1 MEELVKF
8 YETVLIPHLKNKYGE
23 LMVLAAEMEATI
35 VFKEN
40 KINKL
45 EDKLNLL
52 NRKGEGRGQG
62 PRPLYWHGDAV
73 RPPLGQPRGQ
83 VVR

>member
-45 EDKLNLL
+45 ENKLNLL
-52 NRKGEGRGQG
+52 DHKGSDGLQDESTNIKKN
-62 PRPLYWHGDAV
+62 V
-73 RPPLGQPRGQ
+73 NKKKM
-83 VVR
+83 

>member
-45 EDKLNLL
+45 ENKLNLL
-52 NRKGEGRGQG
+52 DHKCSDGLQDESTNIKKN
-62 PRPLYWHGDAV
+62 V
-73 RPPLGQPRGQ
+73 NKKKM
-83 VVR
+83 

>member
-1 MEELVKF
+1 MRKNMEELVKF

-23 LMVLAAEMEATI
+23 LMVLVAEMEATI

-45 EDKLNLL
+45 ENKLNLL
-52 NRKGEGRGQG
+52 DHKGSDGLQDESTNIKKN
-62 PRPLYWHGDAV
+62 V
-73 RPPLGQPRGQ
+73 NKKKM
-83 VVR
+83 

>member
-52 NRKGEGRGQG
+52 NRKGADDLQDESTNIKKN
-62 PRPLYWHGDAV
+62 V
-73 RPPLGQPRGQ
+73 NKKKM
-83 VVR
+83 

>member
-23 LMVLAAEMEATI
+23 LMVLVAEMEATI

-45 EDKLNLL
+45 ENKLNLL
-52 NRKGEGRGQG
+52 DHKGSDGLQDESTNIKKN
-62 PRPLYWHGDAV
+62 V
-73 RPPLGQPRGQ
+73 NKKKM
-83 VVR
+83 

>member
-1 MEELVKF
+1 MRKNMEELVKF
-8 YETVLIPHLKNKYGE
+8 YETVLIPHLKIKYGE

-52 NRKGEGRGQG
+52 NSKGADGLQDE
-62 PRPLYWHGDAV
+62 LTNIKKNV
-73 RPPLGQPRGQ
+73 NKKKM
-83 VVR
+83 

>member
-52 NRKGEGRGQG
+52 NRKGADSLQDESTNIKKN
-62 PRPLYWHGDAV
+62 V
-73 RPPLGQPRGQ
+73 NKKKM
-83 VVR
+83 

>member
-52 NRKGEGRGQG
+52 NRKGADGLQDESTNIKKN
-62 PRPLYWHGDAV
+62 V
-73 RPPLGQPRGQ
+73 NKKKM
-83 VVR
+83 

>member
-1 MEELVKF
+1 MRKNMEELVKF

-23 LMVLAAEMEATI
+23 LMVLVAEMEATI

-45 EDKLNLL
+45 ENKLNLL
-52 NRKGEGRGQG
+52 NSKGADGLQDESTNIKKN
-62 PRPLYWHGDAV
+62 V
-73 RPPLGQPRGQ
+73 NKKKM
-83 VVR
+83 

>member
-23 LMVLAAEMEATI
+23 LMVLVAEMEATI

-45 EDKLNLL
+45 ENKLNLL
-52 NRKGEGRGQG
+52 NSKGADGLQDESTNIKKN
-62 PRPLYWHGDAV
+62 V
-73 RPPLGQPRGQ
+73 NKKKM
-83 VVR
+83 

>member
-1 MEELVKF
+1 MRKNMEELVKF

-45 EDKLNLL
+45 ENKLNLL
-52 NRKGEGRGQG
+52 NSKGADGLQDESTNIKKN
-62 PRPLYWHGDAV
+62 V
-73 RPPLGQPRGQ
+73 NKKKM
-83 VVR
+83 

>member
-23 LMVLAAEMEATI
+23 LMVLDAEMEATI

-45 EDKLNLL
+45 ENKLNLL
-52 NRKGEGRGQG
+52 NSKGADGLQDESTNIKKN
-62 PRPLYWHGDAV
+62 V
-73 RPPLGQPRGQ
+73 NKKKM
-83 VVR
+83 

>member
-45 EDKLNLL
+45 ENKLNLL
-52 NRKGEGRGQG
+52 NSKGADGLQDESTNIKKN
-62 PRPLYWHGDAV
+62 LNKKKM
-73 RPPLGQPRGQ
+73 
-83 VVR
+83 

>member
-45 EDKLNLL
+45 ENKLNLL
-52 NRKGEGRGQG
+52 NSKGADGLQDESTNIKKN
-62 PRPLYWHGDAV
+62 V
-73 RPPLGQPRGQ
+73 NKKKM
-83 VVR
+83 

>member
-45 EDKLNLL
+45 ENKLNLL
-52 NRKGEGRGQG
+52 NSKGADGLQDE
-62 PRPLYWHGDAV
+62 LTNIKKNV
-73 RPPLGQPRGQ
+73 NKKKM
-83 VVR
+83 

>member
-23 LMVLAAEMEATI
+23 LMELAAEMEETI

-45 EDKLNLL
+45 ENKLNLL
-52 NRKGEGRGQG
+52 NSKGADGLQDESTNIKKN
-62 PRPLYWHGDAV
+62 V
-73 RPPLGQPRGQ
+73 NKKKM
-83 VVR
+83 

>member
-52 NRKGEGRGQG
+52 NSKGADGLQDE
-62 PRPLYWHGDAV
+62 LTNIKKNV
-73 RPPLGQPRGQ
+73 NKKKM
-83 VVR
+83 

>member
-45 EDKLNLL
+45 ENKLNLL
-52 NRKGEGRGQG
+52 NRKGADGLQDESTNIKKN
-62 PRPLYWHGDAV
+62 V
-73 RPPLGQPRGQ
+73 NKKKM
-83 VVR
+83 

>member
-45 EDKLNLL
+45 ENKLNLL
-52 NRKGEGRGQG
+52 NSKGADGVQDESTNIKKN
-62 PRPLYWHGDAV
+62 V
-73 RPPLGQPRGQ
+73 NKKKM
-83 VVR
+83 

>member
-52 NRKGEGRGQG
+52 NSKGADGLQDESTNIKKN
-62 PRPLYWHGDAV
+62 V
-73 RPPLGQPRGQ
+73 NKKKM
-83 VVR
+83 